1 MDPGSAGGNL
11 HASSMSNYSVG
22 PLLVLIRI
30 LLLDTGSKFVT
41 STTCIEN
48 AAIGRTPTGSF
59 GARAGAL
66 GK

>member
-1 MDPGSAGGNL
+1 
-11 HASSMSNYSVG
+11 MSNYSVG